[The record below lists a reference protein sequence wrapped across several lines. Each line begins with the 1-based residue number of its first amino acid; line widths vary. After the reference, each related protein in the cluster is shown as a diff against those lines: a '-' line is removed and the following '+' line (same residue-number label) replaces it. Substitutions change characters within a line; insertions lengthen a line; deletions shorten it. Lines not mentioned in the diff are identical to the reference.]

1 MDSGGSDSEKYGRE
15 SPRATD
21 ALVWLHSA
29 PVLPAVGAADA
40 IHVPSSA
47 QQDLPQYFANTV
59 VDLEDAADSHKCH
72 EQGPDEAGARDGG
85 VRGHEDPTQPADND
99 VPDAMACQFAT
110 PEVST
115 GASRRVSR
123 RDFLE
128 SSLPQLVES
137 ELVSARGLGAAGWS
151 GPRSAS
157 STAVIPVAVKEPLP
171 LSRVLTCPL
180 RGSHSVWG
188 FLSLYAR
195 VGGPSGRCPS
205 RRCTEGRGAARVGT
219 PRHFKQGCR
228 GWRDGRWWPR

>member
-1 MDSGGSDSEKYGRE
+1 MGLTLRSTGGN
-15 SPRATD
+15 PRALRT
-21 ALVWLHSA
+21 
-29 PVLPAVGAADA
+29 
-40 IHVPSSA
+40 PSSGCIVC
-47 QQDLPQYFANTV
+47 QCSLRSGRRMLSTFHRQLSRTCRSILPILWWIWRTLTTRTSATSKV
-59 VDLEDAADSHKCH
+59 LMRR
-72 EQGPDEAGARDGG
+72 GRGMAGYVGTRT
-85 VRGHEDPTQPADND
+85 PIQPADND
-99 VPDAMACQFAT
+99 VPDAMARQFAT

-171 LSRVLTCPL
+171 LSRVLTSPL
-180 RGSHSVWG
+180 RGSLSVWG

-219 PRHFKQGCR
+219 PRRFKQGCR